1 MSELDRVLTELGRA
15 AARQPFV
22 EAPEI
27 RNVYYAVWV
36 DEAGAAELSAAAPEH
51 IGAGIVYIGECIEQ
65 TVRRHLAHRQI
76 GSLTLMKNLAAVFRT
91 SWRLSA
97 TNRGAKLQEPGLT
110 RLRDWMSE
118 HLTATVAARHP
129 DVRTKDVLAAIEPPL
144 RIEGWRPE
152 RGPLKVFLTEQRAEL
167 SR

>member
-1 MSELDRVLTELGRA
+1 MPELDRVLQELGNGQ
-15 AARQPFV
+15 ARQPFREV
-22 EAPEI
+22 PEVKD
-27 RNVYYAVWV
+27 VYYAVWV
-36 DEAGAAELSAAAPEH
+36 GETGAAELSAASPEP
-51 IGAGIVYIGECIEQ
+51 IRAGIVYVGECVTQ

-91 SWRLSA
+91 QWRLTA
-97 TNRGAKLQEPGLT
+97 TNRGAKLNEPGLSL
-110 RLRDWMSE
+110 LREWMSE

-129 DVRTKDVLAAIEPPL
+129 DVVTKDVLSALDPPL
-144 RIEGWRPE
+144 RIEGWLPQ